1 MLASTCTLFAVG
13 ATDGPGAAH
22 KPLPLALAP
31 PALPWVQQIVN
42 NNIDELEKEMLAFG
56 RPIGDDAGSQL
67 YQVLEM
73 SRAFYD
79 NFQDHLDG
87 RKPGGERIT
96 SVFEDKLPAALMK
109 LPFDKYLSLQSECP
123 SPSWE

>member
-1 MLASTCTLFAVG
+1 VA
-13 ATDGPGAAH
+13 
-22 KPLPLALAP
+22 
-31 PALPWVQQIVN
+31 QQIVN

-79 NFQDHLDG
+79 NFQDHLG
-87 RKPGGERIT
+87 RAQAGGSASPPSSRT
-96 SVFEDKLPAALMK
+96 S
-109 LPFDKYLSLQSECP
+109 CP
-123 SPSWE
+123 PRS